1 MGTYSYKVVF
11 SPSEDTEK
19 NYEPIS
25 TTEQDVSLTVNAKS
39 LTGAQVTVSGS
50 YTYTGQAQ
58 IPAAD
63 AVTVQV
69 DGKIIPKDRYTISAS
84 DNTNAGQ
91 ATVTVTG
98 KGDYTGTASGPLLSA
113 RQRLTRPRRPN

>member
-1 MGTYSYKVVF
+1 M
-11 SPSEDTEK
+11 
-19 NYEPIS
+19 
-25 TTEQDVSLTVNAKS
+25 
-39 LTGAQVTVSGS
+39 TGAQVAVSGS

-63 AVTVQV
+63 AVTVQL
-69 DGKIIPKDRYTISAS
+69 DGKIIPNDQYTIAVS

-98 KGDYTGTASGPLLSA
+98 KGDYIGTASGTFIIGKETPNPTTPTKLQHTEGCTSA
-113 RQRLTRPRRPN
+113 ERMGLGCSRYLCW